1 MAPIPN
7 QSLLLNNMEIQE
19 NEVFHARIINSCLSL
34 FNDGHYPH
42 AALESMKQVEM
53 SLREKGLVPKDRFGD
68 RLVNWVLGNGEHIR
82 LTVPLGDDLQE
93 KALVLF
99 KGAFG
104 YYRNYAAHDGAKI
117 DKTICFR
124 IMVLA
129 SELLD
134 LITASNRSFEGI
146 GGIDG
151 IIKAGIFKDA
161 QEFKEFLDF
170 HTRQQFIEEDYSDYE
185 FEFKARG
192 YNEIQQEAMY
202 DFGFLKFSE
211 WESAIDE
218 EAGIFDSTLIGEF
231 QLTEE
236 GVKVWEELEKILSVS
251 GNGGG

>member
-1 MAPIPN
+1 
-7 QSLLLNNMEIQE
+7 MEIKE
-19 NEVFHARIINSCLSL
+19 NEVFHSRIISTCLPL
-34 FNDGHYPH
+34 FKDGHYQH

-53 SLREKGLVPKDRFGD
+53 ALREKGIVPKDRFGD
-68 RLVNWVLGNGEHIR
+68 KLVNWVLGNGEHIT

-134 LITASNRSFEGI
+134 LVAASKRSFEGI

-151 IIKAGIFKDA
+151 LIKAGIFKNA
-161 QEFKEFLDF
+161 QEFKDFLDF
-170 HTRQQFIEEDYSDYE
+170 QDGQQFIEDDYSEYE
-185 FEFKARG
+185 FELKARG
-192 YNEIQQEAMY
+192 FNEIQQEAMY
-202 DFGFLKFSE
+202 DFGFLQFNE
-211 WESAIDE
+211 WETGIDYD
-218 EAGIFDSTLIGEF
+218 AGVFDSTQIGEIE
-231 QLTEE
+231 LTDE
-236 GVKVWEELEKILSVS
+236 GVRVWKELEKMLSGSKV
-251 GNGGG
+251 GGG